1 VQAAVAE
8 ALKGA
13 RAVIVTGK
21 LGPHL
26 LPLATAAGV
35 EHIVL
40 PSLAGENGA
49 HQTFVGS
56 QMNMTMHARPMQSQ
70 RIHMPYK
77 CLYQVSASAIQAGSR
92 APLLSWAQMRR
103 CQTPS
108 RKLRWRPAEY
118 RTPSC
123 AQVRGLLFQCCTV
136 QHCSTAALQHCCAP
150 LVQPKVMQKHVW
162 SCMLE

>member
-1 VQAAVAE
+1 MAE

-56 QMNMTMHARPMQSQ
+56 QMNMTMHVRPVQSQ

-92 APLLSWAQMRR
+92 APLLSWVRTRR

-108 RKLRWRPAEY
+108 KKLRWQHAVY
-118 RTPSC
+118 RTPLC
-123 AQVRGLLFQCCTV
+123 ARVRCLLFSSVALCNTV
-136 QHCSTAALQHCCAP
+136 LLTGCSRR
-150 LVQPKVMQKHVW
+150 
-162 SCMLE
+162 